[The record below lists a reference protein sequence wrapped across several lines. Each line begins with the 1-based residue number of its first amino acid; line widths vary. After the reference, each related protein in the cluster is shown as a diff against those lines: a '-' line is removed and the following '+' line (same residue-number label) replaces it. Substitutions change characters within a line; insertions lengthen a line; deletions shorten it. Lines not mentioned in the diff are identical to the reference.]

1 MEPETDILEG
11 IREEMIDNMGTRENR
26 DTREITTEMII
37 MREGK
42 KKLKKNIL
50 RKREDMDKIDISA
63 RIEII
68 ETSEI
73 KEVKEIRGSTS
84 KSIMITNKLMGEEI
98 LMISTN
104 NKPNNI
110 LSIKIKTRW
119 RMRIVTNHK
128 ISKQT

>member
-110 LSIKIKTRW
+110 LSIKIKTR
-119 RMRIVTNHK
+119 
-128 ISKQT
+128 